1 MIHYKNKMAIM
12 EKGLPTAGRRHLS
25 GGLMPIVDEN

>member
-12 EKGLPTAGRRHLS
+12 EKVYRLLADDIFQWFNAS
-25 GGLMPIVDEN
+25 GG